1 MEDEGVVFEGLRLGS
16 TQAFGELLDSYD
28 APMRRLA
35 RLYVTEDQV
44 GPLVRQTWST
54 ALPGLDMFTWHTTL
68 RAWVTGIFVTYG
80 RAWHTAAE
88 GVTGT
93 GTAAAPAP
101 GAAPG
106 AAPAGAAP
114 VAPGAPS
121 PPQDGPTADGTAAHS
136 PDDVPWSS
144 LGWSG
149 LWGPDGWQLLEDVM
163 AAQPL
168 DVREVLWLRDV
179 EAWSWREVL
188 DALGLTAAQGRGLLV
203 AGRTALAVAVA
214 DHVGADPDPHG
225 QQRDRTDGVATL
237 LGALRPVH
245 PEPVT
250 DRDLQRLFTGWRRN
264 RGVRPWRRW
273 RWELTRRGSRG
284 LG

>member
-88 GVTGT
+88 GTAGT
-93 GTAAAPAP
+93 GTA
-101 GAAPG
+101 
-106 AAPAGAAP
+106 PAGAVP

-121 PPQDGPTADGTAAHS
+121 PPQDRATLDGTAGTSSDA
-136 PDDVPWSS
+136 VPWGS

-203 AGRTALAVAVA
+203 SGRTALAVAVA
-214 DHVGADPDPHG
+214 DHVGAAPDPHG
-225 QQRDRTDGVATL
+225 QQRERTDGMATL

-245 PEPVT
+245 PEPVK
-250 DRDLQRLFTGWRRN
+250 DRDLQRLFGTWRRH

-273 RWELTRRGSRG
+273 HWELTRRGSRG

>member
-16 TQAFGELLDSYD
+16 TQAFGELLDAYD

-35 RLYVTEDQV
+35 RLYVADEQV

-88 GVTGT
+88 GVAGT
-93 GTAAAPAP
+93 APAAAPAV
-101 GAAPG
+101 AAPTARDG
-106 AAPAGAAP
+106 
-114 VAPGAPS
+114 PS
-121 PPQDGPTADGTAAHS
+121 PSQDGPTADAAGTRS
-136 PDDVPWSS
+136 PDDVPWGS

-163 AAQPL
+163 AAQPM

-188 DALGLTAAQGRGLLV
+188 DALGLTAAQGQDLLV
-203 AGRTALAVAVA
+203 SGRTALADAVA

-225 QQRDRTDGVATL
+225 QQRERTDGVATL

-250 DRDLQRLFTGWRRN
+250 DRDLLRLFGTWRRT

-273 RWELTRRGSRG
+273 HWELSRRGSRG